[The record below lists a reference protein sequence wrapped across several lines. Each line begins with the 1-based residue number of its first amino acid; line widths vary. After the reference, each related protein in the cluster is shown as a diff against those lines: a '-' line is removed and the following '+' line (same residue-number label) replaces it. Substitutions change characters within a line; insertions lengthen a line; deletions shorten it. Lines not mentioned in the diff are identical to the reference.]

1 MYSVILRIYFRGANK
16 GSRNKVILVA
26 WLRMGGEGRGGEG
39 EGHFP
44 EKVIRQKDIKFCF
57 KIGFCSRRT
66 SPNEM
71 LSNLLLN
78 I

>member
-1 MYSVILRIYFRGANK
+1 MYSVILRIYLRGANK
-16 GSRNKVILVA
+16 GSRKKVILVG
-26 WLRMGGEGRGGEG
+26 WLRMGGEGG
-39 EGHFP
+39 EGHFQ
-44 EKVIRQKDIKFCF
+44 EKVIRQKDINYCF